1 MKIISRLTILN
12 CIRMHAY
19 MVTGG
24 YSGLQVTGMTEWGQ
38 KLTSP
43 KNNLFIEKQKTS
55 LDQKLA
61 PPQEILRRFSEP

>member
-1 MKIISRLTILN
+1 
-12 CIRMHAY
+12 

-38 KLTSP
+38 KSTSP

-61 PPQEILRRFSEP
+61 PPPPKKSYADFPSLKSFQKTKHCTLVA